1 MKSVEPPFEKNLIDR
16 IKDLLIQRH
25 QTISVAESV
34 TAGLLQLSLS
44 SAENALDFFQ
54 GGITAYNLGQ
64 KTRHLHIDP
73 IYALSCNCVSDRVA
87 DLLALNVCDLFSSD
101 WGIGI
106 TGYASPVPESNNKLY
121 CHYSIAY
128 QDEIVTRKKIDAAP
142 GDPYQVQIIYVQE
155 VTEALLGCL
164 EKNRT

>member
-1 MKSVEPPFEKNLIDR
+1 MKSVEPPFEKNLINR

-64 KTRHLHIDP
+64 KARHLHIDP
-73 IYALSCNCVSDRVA
+73 IYALSCNCVSDRIA
-87 DLLALNVCDLFSSD
+87 DMLALNVCDLFSSD

-106 TGYASPVPESNNKLY
+106 TGYASAVP
-121 CHYSIAY
+121 
-128 QDEIVTRKKIDAAP
+128 
-142 GDPYQVQIIYVQE
+142 
-155 VTEALLGCL
+155 
-164 EKNRT
+164 